1 MTLRGPS
8 RTITVEPI
16 ATPREAP
23 VPPDVRKRR
32 RGSPPGA
39 PREEPPAPER
49 GQRGPHEGETEAA
62 PA

>member
-23 VPPDVRKRR
+23 VPPAPKRH
-32 RGSPPGA
+32 RGAPPEA
-39 PREEPPAPER
+39 PREEPAPER
-49 GQRGPHEGETEAA
+49 GQRGPHEGATEAA